1 MVVVMNGDLHTVL
14 RHLAENV
21 QWGGNRGQ
29 RDETFE
35 ALDRLADESRRE
47 DDAQDDRADAETPA
61 ETPERPTPGK
71 TNPMKANGRRTG

>member
-1 MVVVMNGDLHTVL
+1 MVAVMNGDLMTVL

-35 ALDRLADESRRE
+35 ALDRLNDESRRE
-47 DDAQDDRADAETPA
+47 TPETPA
-61 ETPERPTPGK
+61 ETPETPTPTNDTPK
-71 TNPMKANGRRTG
+71 TPGRRNGR